1 MRYSFNAL
9 LLVSFNSVQSAE
21 PQNEKKNNESG
32 NHQSNK
38 PNLNSSG
45 EFSMIEIQTPKIGY
59 TRSQLMNLDNASVS
73 SGKPLKLNDNS
84 AKLFESKLQS
94 MRNSPAISTKPDEP
108 AQNFNDDFWSKA
120 TASNQP
126 KFPDMTPQ
134 DTFDFDYHTALA
146 KAATD
151 DRFGMFSAS
160 AKVDHWLNSGR
171 NSSEYA
177 QATGHAESIVQPNEK
192 FDLNSNMSSTIK
204 PDETSSM
211 VSNQSAI
218 RAKLLDKTAKVKQ
231 NLRKLTKNN

>member
-1 MRYSFNAL
+1 MRYSFNVL

-21 PQNEKKNNESG
+21 PQNEKKNNESS
-32 NHQSNK
+32 NHQSNEK
-38 PNLNSSG
+38 NLNSSG
-45 EFSMIEIQTPKIGY
+45 EFSMIEVQAPKIGY
-59 TRSQLMNLDNASVS
+59 TRSQLMNLDTTTVA
-73 SGKPLKLNDNS
+73 GKPLKLNDNS
-84 AKLFESKLQS
+84 TKLFESKLLS
-94 MRNSPAISTKPDEP
+94 KRNSPASVGTKPDEP
-108 AQNFNDDFWSKA
+108 AQSFNDDFWSKA
-120 TASNQP
+120 TAINQP

-134 DTFDFDYHTALA
+134 DTFDFDYHTELA

-160 AKVDHWLNSGR
+160 AKVDRWLNSGR

-177 QATGHAESIVQPNEK
+177 QVTGHAESIVQPNEK
-192 FDLNSNMSSTIK
+192 LDLNSNMSSTNK